1 MEHNREFLTRERH
14 ETKEKMTTKTTRRL
28 IVGAESG
35 DINELADAFVKNLRN
50 QLKIQPD
57 ESSKSYQEMVARGV

>member
-1 MEHNREFLTRERH
+1 MEE
-14 ETKEKMTTKTTRRL
+14 
-28 IVGAESG
+28 ESG

-57 ESSKSYQEMVARGV
+57 ESSKSYQETVARDVCLLFYVSHF